1 MSFTVLNPVFTNIQT
16 IIELWFV
23 YTQIASN
30 NYNKIWYQFTEAYKQ
45 STHVI
50 VLIDLLYVCVGGWT
64 SSWLSPETA
73 TAATAAPQIHAGPP
87 STLGSR
93 SV

>member
-1 MSFTVLNPVFTNIQT
+1 MYLLNHVFTNI
-16 IIELWFV
+16 
-23 YTQIASN
+23 YTNFHQRIPIKFGTNSLRP
-30 NYNKIWYQFTEAYKQ
+30 TKQ

-50 VLIDLLYVCVGGWT
+50 VLIDLFFVCVGGWT
-64 SSWLSPETA
+64 SSWLSPGTA